1 MIPQDSFGDWLM
13 TVQLI
18 DIVVLLVCGIV
29 AKKKGS
35 LDPTNGDFPDRWV
48 WGFVLAWIGWFVF
61 VLVDLVYHVVTGDW
75 LSVAIDVL
83 ILLWVW
89 WDFFGGSGKWKKWK
103 KRAKERVAVIK
114 GRLKVVPVA
123 PVPA

>member
-1 MIPQDSFGDWLM
+1 MVGFNSFGDYLLTLQLLNICVFVTAAIVSKRRGYLDPTSDDFPNKWVITFAVTWLFW
-13 TVQLI
+13 L
-18 DIVVLLVCGIV
+18 VLLVV
-29 AKKKGS
+29 H
-35 LDPTNGDFPDRWV
+35 
-48 WGFVLAWIGWFVF
+48 
-61 VLVDLVYHVVTGDW
+61 LVYMLIIREWFG
-75 LSVAIDVL
+75 AGIDVL
-83 ILLWVW
+83 LLIWVW